1 MKDIVEACEI
11 SRGGLYLY
19 FSSTEEIFL
28 EVLQME
34 QEETDDVFE
43 KSISENAMASDIL
56 ALFLKEQKKE
66 LLRRMTDLI
75 VEIEGKG
82 DPEFRRSVW
91 VRIDEHEPEQWSLGG
106 IQPTAETIAAK
117 FSSPKAS

>member
-1 MKDIVEACEI
+1 MPFVNVQTIKGI
-11 SRGGLYLY
+11 
-19 FSSTEEIFL
+19 
-28 EVLQME
+28 M
-34 QEETDDVFE
+34 
-43 KSISENAMASDIL
+43 NP
-56 ALFLKEQKKE
+56 EQKKE

-106 IQPTAETIAAK
+106 IQPTAEAIAAK
-117 FSSPKAS
+117 FSSPKASYPDGVLTRHTCGKLRTTLMSAFTPPVWCSKRP

>member
-1 MKDIVEACEI
+1 MPFFNVQTIK
-11 SRGGLYLY
+11 G
-19 FSSTEEIFL
+19 
-28 EVLQME
+28 MM
-34 QEETDDVFE
+34 
-43 KSISENAMASDIL
+43 NP
-56 ALFLKEQKKE
+56 EQKKE

-106 IQPTAETIAAK
+106 MQPTAEAIAAK

>member
-1 MKDIVEACEI
+1 
-11 SRGGLYLY
+11 
-19 FSSTEEIFL
+19 
-28 EVLQME
+28 
-34 QEETDDVFE
+34 
-43 KSISENAMASDIL
+43 
-56 ALFLKEQKKE
+56 
-66 LLRRMTDLI
+66 MTDLI

-106 IQPTAETIAAK
+106 IQPTAEAIAAK